1 MTTVCQRY
9 LWTRKRE
16 MAVLRQATAL
26 ASGAAA
32 SYVAYQLSRGDE
44 GRRSLLLGLARADA
58 SVRPVLA
65 AVLPHDAFV
74 CLYSASRTPFLH
86 ALGSCSAGDGGHL
99 AGSSPVRVM
108 GLSFR
113 NDLGNAAGLDKD
125 ATLLDLNYGL
135 GAGFAVVGT
144 VLSEEHTGNVEN
156 MLGGAWSGNAWTPL
170 PASGGALNS
179 LGLPSKGVDTP
190 PSNPRTQPRNL
201 RRAACP
207 SPESEHHPQEST

>member
-1 MTTVCQRY
+1 
-9 LWTRKRE
+9 

-86 ALGSCSAGDGGHL
+86 ALGSCSLSLRTRTD
-99 AGSSPVRVM
+99 VRHTVST
-108 GLSFR
+108 L
-113 NDLGNAAGLDKD
+113 
-125 ATLLDLNYGL
+125 ATLC
-135 GAGFAVVGT
+135 
-144 VLSEEHTGNVEN
+144 H
-156 MLGGAWSGNAWTPL
+156 
-170 PASGGALNS
+170 
-179 LGLPSKGVDTP
+179 
-190 PSNPRTQPRNL
+190 R
-201 RRAACP
+201 
-207 SPESEHHPQEST
+207 